1 MRHDVIV
8 HASAATDYRRRWPV
22 NAILQGLADAVVLLG
37 TRPAKRDWAVQ
48 CCFPAPRLLDS
59 TKPNRSRQFRHS
71 GLWSEDYLIDV
82 RWAMAGAAHWNAKL

>member
-37 TRPAKRDWAVQ
+37 TRPAKRD
-48 CCFPAPRLLDS
+48 
-59 TKPNRSRQFRHS
+59 
-71 GLWSEDYLIDV
+71 
-82 RWAMAGAAHWNAKL
+82 